1 MSKAATQ
8 ISSQVQQEIQA
19 IQLRSADAPAIT
31 INPDRLAGA
40 PVIGLSRVPVA
51 ALLDYLACGDTL
63 NDFLRDFPSVDRDN
77 VIKALD
83 AIKEAVEDGVI
94 GVRVDY

>member
-83 AIKEAVEDGVI
+83 AIKEAVETELSE
-94 GVRVDY
+94 